1 MAQEISTIGKEFLD
15 GIKKNAGVAIAVGV
29 LLVIAGF
36 LAIGSPLV
44 AGLSVSVF
52 VGVMLMIGGFGQL
65 TLAFKAG
72 SFGKELLSSIV
83 GIVTVVAGLL
93 MISSPGA
100 GLASLTIFL
109 AAYFLMT
116 GTFEIIGAFQIKPAN
131 GWGWTLFSGIVSV
144 LLGFMIWGQF
154 PISGAWA
161 IGTLVGIRMLFS
173 GSSLI
178 MLGSAARGAVKEVKS
193 KV

>member
-15 GIKKNAGVAIAVGV
+15 GIKKNAGIAIAVGV